1 MKNVMKKIG
10 WTIVSLLPILLFLG
24 IQAGCSVGASVLIT
38 ILVSMQEADSGLSS
52 LELTG
57 IATQKVLENLIPIL
71 IVSQVLAILVFGIW
85 YYFVYGKKKRPE
97 GTPKPVLHHIL
108 LIVVLGIAAQFFV
121 SGILTLVENFAPQ
134 LLENYNEL
142 MEQTGIFEG
151 TVLTLVSTIILAP
164 LSEELVCRGIILKLA
179 GKVSPR
185 FWVANFIQALAFGI
199 LHANLVQG
207 LYAFGLGLV
216 LGALY
221 GRFKNIWLC
230 MLLHAAMN
238 ASSVLVGPVYT
249 LLSQNPEEPSAG
261 VCAAVMAVSAVL
273 LALCM
278 KGIFTGLSAEKDK

>member
-24 IQAGCSVGASVLIT
+24 IQVACSAGASVLIT
-38 ILVSMQEADSGLSS
+38 ILVTMQEAESGLSAP
-52 LELTG
+52 ELTG
-57 IATQKVLENLIPIL
+57 IAMQKVMENLIPIL
-71 IVSQVLAILVFGIW
+71 MVSQVLAILVFGLW

-97 GTPKPVLHHIL
+97 GAEKPALRHIL
-108 LIVVLGIAAQFFV
+108 LIVAVGIAAQFFV
-121 SGILTLVENFAPQ
+121 SGILTLVENFAPW
-134 LLENYNEL
+134 LLDNYNEL
-142 MEQTGIFEG
+142 MEQSGIFEG
-151 TVLTLVSTIILAP
+151 TVLTLISTIILAP
-164 LSEELVCRGIILKLA
+164 LSEELVCRGVILKLA

-221 GRFKNIWLC
+221 GKFRNIWLC

-249 LLSQNPEEPSAG
+249 LLSPNPEEVSVGA
-261 VCAAVMAVSAVL
+261 CAAVMAVSAVL

-278 KGIFTGLSAEKDK
+278 KGLFTGLPAEKDK